1 MKTLFRYTRS
11 AKYAFLVALIAMPA
25 LAAPVAKKTQPDSKP
40 ALGPVAN
47 YAAQGGVRQCLG
59 RIDQLSNFLT
69 AGTTSGASVF
79 INPRE
84 PDRGLTSVSM
94 EVQGNNG
101 LSYVATSFSP
111 AATSCDGTYE
121 AITYWGGSCDQV
133 AASFPGFKRVSP
145 LRQHIQTLDGGTYA
159 KVYLMPAGQGCISIK
174 KETVY

>member
-1 MKTLFRYTRS
+1 MKTLSRYTQS
-11 AKYAFLVALIAMPA
+11 AKYAFLAALIAMPA
-25 LAAPVAKKTQPDSKP
+25 LAAPVAKKAQPDPKP
-40 ALGPVAN
+40 SMGPVAN

-69 AGTTSGASVF
+69 AGATSGANVF

-101 LSYVATSFSP
+101 LSYVATAFSP

-133 AASFPGFKRVSP
+133 AASFPGFKRVNP
-145 LRQHIQTLDGGTYA
+145 LRQHIQTLDGGPYA

>member
-1 MKTLFRYTRS
+1 MKILSRYTQS
-11 AKYAFLVALIAMPA
+11 AKYAFLAAFIAMPA
-25 LAAPVAKKTQPDSKP
+25 LAAPAAKKSDPKP
-40 ALGPVAN
+40 AMGPVAS

-101 LSYVATSFSP
+101 LSYVATAFSP
-111 AATSCDGTYE
+111 SATSCDGTYE
-121 AITYWGGSCDQV
+121 AVTYWGGSCDQV
-133 AASFPGFKRVSP
+133 AASFPGFKRVTP
-145 LRQHIQTLDGGTYA
+145 LRQHIQTLDGGPYA